1 MNPIDQRFLEEV
13 ATIDAEI
20 VKAAN
25 SNASIERLEQLGR
38 RKAHLFRDYALR
50 LIQLGYPQVC
60 ESWAGWFDF
69 DEERDLQVCPLWIV
83 TGVPSKRGRPLAEEW
98 MRGRLIKWDG
108 GVKSLREE
116 VENAL
121 LKGEVV
127 PKFGLRIQLTI
138 LRKADRV
145 NQTQKNQLI
154 PDPNLN
160 IWEE

>member
-1 MNPIDQRFLEEV
+1 MNPIDERFLEEV

-25 SNASIERLEQLGR
+25 SDTSIKQLEQFGR

-60 ESWAGWFDF
+60 ESWASAFDF
-69 DEERDLQVCPLWIV
+69 DEEGDLQVCPLWIV

-98 MRGRLIKWDG
+98 MRGRQIEWDG

-127 PKFGLRIQLTI
+127 PKFGLRIQLT
-138 LRKADRV
+138 V
-145 NQTQKNQLI
+145 
-154 PDPNLN
+154 
-160 IWEE
+160 